1 MADND
6 AMFNEE
12 ATLLRLQ
19 DQSST
24 PLSALQAEVA
34 RMSGF
39 IKEAFRNHEKQID
52 ETKKA
57 VDGIAIQA
65 QETRSDVN
73 VLKGKVQHIEERLER
88 NRGTW
93 LFALSPI
100 VGLLGLI
107 ITTYIALKH

>member
-19 DQSST
+19 DQTST

-52 ETKKA
+52 ETKK
-57 VDGIAIQA
+57 VVEEIARQG
-65 QETRSDVN
+65 QETKGAVE
-73 VLKGKVQHIEERLER
+73 VLKGKVAHIEERLER
-88 NRGTW
+88 SRTSMLW
-93 LFALSPI
+93 ILSPI
-100 VGLLGLI
+100 VGLMGLM
-107 ITTYIALKH
+107 TTIYFAYHH